1 MSIERSALPLGDD
14 RARPGVDGGRLTLP
28 LVKKYLDSAPPWIHK
43 AMAPGG
49 VTGVIMAL
57 VFIVGTDAFLMLT
70 RYIQELPPVSL
81 TFLIPIVVA
90 AIRWGTLSA
99 VITAIGGAT
108 TVSLFYYAS
117 PASPFYVTGPDQRS
131 RVLGLIVFLIV
142 SLVLAY
148 LASKTRRDAARAL
161 KKENEIRDLYTFSQR
176 ISAASSPAGIFE
188 AMQQHLET
196 LVGRKVLLFDSLG
209 TLEAKSERLGDVE
222 IPEAVTEAVSKMP
235 AVGTDGSKGIVIDDH
250 RGSAWLVRPVSTNTA
265 DFGVIAVDLG
275 RPSEV
280 FDELRARVVALI
292 GDAGL
297 SLERLGL
304 ARTIS
309 EARTR
314 EETEQFREA
323 LIGSV
328 SHELRTPLSSILGA
342 STVLSLAPEITS
354 NTRLKKLTAL
364 IHQESERLNVEIQ
377 NILDASRISSN
388 GLQTKLEWAE
398 PADFINA
405 ALQRCRNR
413 LASRA
418 VEVALPEELI
428 LLRIDSVLMER
439 ALGQILDNAA
449 KYSPPE
455 SPINVRGHVESGQ
468 FVISVTD
475 QGAGLDAEDRPL
487 LGQKFF
493 RGNRHMQ
500 VTSGLGLGF
509 WIASAFIAAND
520 GTIEAASEGVNKGMT
535 VTVRL
540 PLPMKENHQGHDSHS
555 SVALADEGE

>member
-1 MSIERSALPLGDD
+1 MDVVNSRDLLGSRRLAALL
-14 RARPGVDGGRLTLP
+14 RWRPGAARRWHAFAT
-28 LVKKYLDSAPPWIHK
+28 KYFDLARIWVRK

-49 VTGVIMAL
+49 ITGFIMAL
-57 VFIVGTDAFLMLT
+57 VLVVATDLFLLLMRSL
-70 RYIQELPPVSL
+70 QALPPVSL
-81 TFLIPIVVA
+81 TFMIVIVVVA
-90 AIRWGTLSA
+90 LRWGVLSSLVTTVGGTLSLSYS
-99 VITAIGGAT
+99 V
-108 TVSLFYYAS
+108 Y
-117 PASPFYVTGPDQRS
+117 SPFYITGADSRS
-131 RVLGLIVFLIV
+131 AVLGIIFFLVV
-142 SLVLAY
+142 SLALGY
-148 LASKTRRDAARAL
+148 LAAETRRDAARAL
-161 KKENEIRDLYTFSQR
+161 KRENEIRDLYTFSQR
-176 ISAASSPAGIFE
+176 ISAANSPAGIFE

-209 TLEAKSERLGDVE
+209 TLEAKSERLGDLE
-222 IPEAVTEAVSKMP
+222 IPHAVTEAVSKMP
-235 AVGTDGSKGIVIDDH
+235 AAGPDGSKDIVVDDH

-342 STVLSLAPEITS
+342 STVLSLAPEI
-354 NTRLKKLTAL
+354 NGNAHLKQLAAL
-364 IHQESERLNVEIQ
+364 IHQDSERLNVDIQ

-388 GLQTKLEWAE
+388 GLHATLEWVE

-413 LASRA
+413 LAGRA
-418 VEVALPEELI
+418 VEVTLPKELT
-428 LLRIDSVLMER
+428 LLRIDPMLMER

-455 SPINVRGHVESGQ
+455 SAISVCGYSEAGQ
-468 FVISVTD
+468 FVISVID
-475 QGAGLDAEDRPL
+475 QGAGLHADDRAL
-487 LGQKFF
+487 LGRKFF
-493 RGNRHMQ
+493 RGNRHSPAS
-500 VTSGLGLGF
+500 SGLGLGF
-509 WIASAFIAAND
+509 WIATALVAANG
-520 GTIEAASEGVNKGMT
+520 GTIEAIGEGVDKGTT
-535 VTVRL
+535 VKIW
-540 PLPMKENHQGHDSHS
+540 LPMREVGAAQCG
-555 SVALADEGE
+555 G